1 MTSPATMT
9 GQRVSLRARLVL
21 TLVVLAMAGL
31 IVSGLVIN
39 RELDNYLTQRVD
51 QQLVD
56 GIGALGARLN
66 GSRQTHPGP
75 PPPTQSEPFPVGTY
89 GALYTNTGALDAEI
103 KLTFTSSNGGN
114 LDTEA
119 TTIYSRPDISA
130 QQIVLATINGGGF
143 LSVDGIGD
151 VGSYRALLQPRGDRV
166 IVVAIPVGE
175 IDATLTQLLWLEIA
189 VGFGVL
195 AVLGI
200 LTYVIVR
207 TELRPLARMS
217 QTATRIAS
225 GDLGQRVDSG
235 SGGTEVGQ
243 LGNALN
249 KMLSRIEEAFAAR
262 AASEDRLRRFVGDA
276 SHELRTPLTSILGY
290 AEMFRRGA
298 DASPEDLATVMR
310 RIEQES
316 QRMSTLVDDLL
327 LLARL
332 DQQRALRSE
341 PADLGHILVDV
352 GLDTQAAY
360 PNHQISVLAQPST
373 WVFGDEDAL
382 RQVFANL
389 AQNACVHTPAGTPVT
404 ISLEHDG
411 HNALVSVSDA
421 GPGIPEELA
430 DEVFERFTRADSSR
444 ARNAGGTGLGL
455 AIVTAIVAAHDG
467 TVRQG
472 PTLGG
477 GATFYVSL
485 PLAVQSVDGPPAS
498 A

>member
-1 MTSPATMT
+1 MDAAATKT
-9 GQRVSLRARLVL
+9 RQRFSLRARLVV

-31 IVSGLVIN
+31 VVSGLVIN
-39 RELDNYLTQRVD
+39 RELHNYLTQRVD

-56 GIGALGARLN
+56 GIGGLSARLN
-66 GSRQTHPGP
+66 GGRPTHPGQP
-75 PPPTQSEPFPVGTY
+75 PPPAQSQPFPVGTY
-89 GALYTNTGALDAEI
+89 GALYTNTGALEAEI
-103 KLTFTSSNGGN
+103 QLTFTSSNDRD

-119 TTIYSRPDISA
+119 TAIYSRPDISA
-130 QQIVLATINGGGF
+130 QQIVLAAINGGGF
-143 LSVDGIGD
+143 VSIGGTGD
-151 VGSYRALLQPRGDRV
+151 IGSYRALLQPRGDRV
-166 IVVAIPVGE
+166 IVVAIPVSE
-175 IDATLTQLLWLEIA
+175 IAATLTQLLWLEIA
-189 VGFGVL
+189 VGLGVL
-195 AVLGI
+195 VVLGI

-207 TELRPLARMS
+207 AELLPLARMS
-217 QTATRIAS
+217 QTATQIAG
-225 GDLGQRVDSG
+225 GDLGHRVDSG

-249 KMLSRIEEAFAAR
+249 TMLSRIEEAFAAR

-276 SHELRTPLTSILGY
+276 SHELRTPLTSIRGY
-290 AEMFRRGA
+290 AEMFHRGA

-316 QRMSTLVDDLL
+316 QRMSILVDDLL

-341 PADLGHILVDV
+341 PVDLGPILVDV
-352 GLDTQAAY
+352 GLDTLAAH
-360 PNHQISVLAQPST
+360 PNHQITVCAQPGT
-373 WVFGDEDAL
+373 WVNGDEDAL
-382 RQVFANL
+382 RQVFVNL

-404 ISLEHDG
+404 ISLKRDG
-411 HNALVSVSDA
+411 DNALVSVSDA
-421 GPGIPEELA
+421 GTGIPVELA

-455 AIVTAIVAAHDG
+455 AIVAAIVAAHDG

-472 PTLGG
+472 PTPGG

-485 PLAVQSVDGPPAS
+485 PLAVES
-498 A
+498 ADRPSN